1 MKRLEYILAQRTA
14 RADGG
19 SRGVVMMRIAT
30 LTVALAL
37 AVMIITLAV
46 FTGFRRQIS
55 SDFRGFASDVV
66 LFDVAALG
74 RSEGAPIA
82 GDESV
87 KRWIAEQKEVK
98 SVSEYAAVGCMIKN
112 GDKVVGLQIKGIGTD
127 CDTEWWA
134 SHIKQGARPDL
145 EAESRSKQLLISQAT
160 ARSLEVEVGD
170 KLELLYLDSG
180 TSPRRDSFRVA
191 GIYSTGMEEMD
202 RSMALADIRDV
213 RRLASWGDEMIKGYD
228 IMLRRADDA
237 ERVAQRID
245 DEIAQL
251 PDDNPLMNTL
261 ATTIEE
267 RYPVVFDWLKAHT
280 IIAQTILII
289 MMVVLLF
296 NMAAAMLIMVFDRI
310 GMIGVLKAQG
320 MRNKAIARI
329 FLYRA
334 ALLFAR
340 GAAWGNTVG
349 LALIAVQAVWHPVKL
364 DPEGYMIS
372 ELPVSIG
379 LGWWA
384 LLNIATLAI
393 TVAVM
398 VLPSMMVARI
408 KCEESLKYKL

>member
-134 SHIKQGARPDL
+134 SHIKQGTLPDL
-145 EAESRSKQLLISQAT
+145 EAESRSKQLLISQST

-213 RRLASWGDEMIKGYD
+213 RRLAGWGDEMIKGYD

-237 ERVAQRID
+237 ERVARRID

-340 GAAWGNTVG
+340 GAAWGNAVG

-364 DPEGYMIS
+364 DPEGYMLS

>member
-87 KRWIAEQKEVK
+87 KRWIAEQKEVE

-134 SHIKQGARPDL
+134 SHIKQGALPDL
-145 EAESRSKQLLISQAT
+145 EAESRSKQLLISQST

-213 RRLASWGDEMIKGYD
+213 RRLAGWGDEMIKGYD

-237 ERVAQRID
+237 ERVARRID

-340 GAAWGNTVG
+340 GAAWGNAVG
-349 LALIAVQAVWHPVKL
+349 LAFIAVQAVWHPIKL
-364 DPEGYMIS
+364 DPEGYMLS

>member
-82 GDESV
+82 SDESV
-87 KRWIAEQKEVK
+87 KRWIAEQNEVE

-134 SHIKQGARPDL
+134 NHIKQGALPDL
-145 EAESRSKQLLISQAT
+145 EAESRSKQLLISQST

-213 RRLASWGDEMIKGYD
+213 RRLAGWGDEMIKGYD

-237 ERVAQRID
+237 ERVARRID

-340 GAAWGNTVG
+340 GAAWGNAVG
-349 LALIAVQAVWHPVKL
+349 LAFIAVQAVWHPVKL
-364 DPEGYMIS
+364 DPEGYMLS

>member
-87 KRWIAEQKEVK
+87 KRWIAEQKEVE

-134 SHIKQGARPDL
+134 SHIKQGALPDL
-145 EAESRSKQLLISQAT
+145 EAESRSKQLLISQST

-213 RRLASWGDEMIKGYD
+213 RRLAGWGDEMIKGYD

-237 ERVAQRID
+237 ERVARRID

-251 PDDNPLMNTL
+251 ADDNPLMNTL

-340 GAAWGNTVG
+340 GAAWGNAVG
-349 LALIAVQAVWHPVKL
+349 LAFIAVQAVWHPVKL
-364 DPEGYMIS
+364 DPEGYMLS

>member
-82 GDESV
+82 SDESV
-87 KRWIAEQKEVK
+87 KRWIAEQNEVE

-134 SHIKQGARPDL
+134 SHIKQGALPDL
-145 EAESRSKQLLISQAT
+145 EAESRSKQLLISQST

-213 RRLASWGDEMIKGYD
+213 RRLAGWGDEMIKGYD

-237 ERVAQRID
+237 ERVARRID

-340 GAAWGNTVG
+340 GAAWGNAVG
-349 LALIAVQAVWHPVKL
+349 LAFIAVQAVWHPVKL
-364 DPEGYMIS
+364 DPEGYMLS

>member
-19 SRGVVMMRIAT
+19 SRGVVMMHIAT

-134 SHIKQGARPDL
+134 SHIKQGTLPDL
-145 EAESRSKQLLISQAT
+145 EAESRSKQLLISQST

-213 RRLASWGDEMIKGYD
+213 RRLAGWGDEMIKGYD
-228 IMLRRADDA
+228 IMLRRAEDA
-237 ERVAQRID
+237 ERVARRID

-340 GAAWGNTVG
+340 GAAWGNAVG

>member
-134 SHIKQGARPDL
+134 SHIKQGTLPDL
-145 EAESRSKQLLISQAT
+145 EAESRSKQLLISQST

-213 RRLASWGDEMIKGYD
+213 RRLAGWGDEMIKGYD
-228 IMLRRADDA
+228 IMLRRAEDA
-237 ERVAQRID
+237 ERVARRID

-340 GAAWGNTVG
+340 GAAWGNAVG

>member
-55 SDFRGFASDVV
+55 SDFRGFASDIV

-74 RSEGAPIA
+74 RSEGAPMA
-82 GDESV
+82 GDEGV

-127 CDTEWWA
+127 CDTEWWT
-134 SHIKQGARPDL
+134 SHIKQGTLPDL
-145 EAESRSKQLLISQAT
+145 EAESRSKQLLISQST

-213 RRLASWGDEMIKGYD
+213 RRLAGWGNEMIKGYD

-237 ERVAQRID
+237 ERVARRID

-251 PDDNPLMNTL
+251 ADDNPLMNTL

-340 GAAWGNTVG
+340 GAAWGNAVG

-364 DPEGYMIS
+364 DPEGYMLS

>member
-87 KRWIAEQKEVK
+87 KRWIAEQNEVK

-134 SHIKQGARPDL
+134 SHIKQGALPDL
-145 EAESRSKQLLISQAT
+145 EAESRSKQLLISQST

-213 RRLASWGDEMIKGYD
+213 RRLAGWGDEMIKGYD

-237 ERVAQRID
+237 ERVARRID

-340 GAAWGNTVG
+340 GAAWGNAVG

-364 DPEGYMIS
+364 DPEGYMLS
-372 ELPVSIG
+372 ELPVSIR

>member
-82 GDESV
+82 SDESV
-87 KRWIAEQKEVK
+87 KRWIAEQNEVE

-134 SHIKQGARPDL
+134 SHIKQGALPDL
-145 EAESRSKQLLISQAT
+145 EAESRSKQLLISQST

-213 RRLASWGDEMIKGYD
+213 RRLAGWGDEMIKGYD

-237 ERVAQRID
+237 ERVARRID

-340 GAAWGNTVG
+340 GAAWGNAVG
-349 LALIAVQAVWHPVKL
+349 LAFIAVQAVWHPIKL
-364 DPEGYMIS
+364 DPEGYMLS

>member
-55 SDFRGFASDVV
+55 FDFRGFASDVV

-87 KRWIAEQKEVK
+87 KRWIAEQKEVE
-98 SVSEYAAVGCMIKN
+98 SVSEYAAVGCMIKS

-127 CDTEWWA
+127 CDTGWWA
-134 SHIKQGARPDL
+134 SHIKQGALPDL
-145 EAESRSKQLLISQAT
+145 EAESRSKQLLISQST

-213 RRLASWGDEMIKGYD
+213 RRLAGWGDEMIKGYD

-237 ERVAQRID
+237 ERVARRID

-340 GAAWGNTVG
+340 GAAWGNAVG

-364 DPEGYMIS
+364 DPEGYMLS

>member
-55 SDFRGFASDVV
+55 SDFRGFASDIV

-74 RSEGAPIA
+74 RSEGAPMA
-82 GDESV
+82 GDEGV

-127 CDTEWWA
+127 CDTGWWT
-134 SHIKQGARPDL
+134 SHIKQGTLPDL
-145 EAESRSKQLLISQAT
+145 EAESRSKQLLISQST

-213 RRLASWGDEMIKGYD
+213 RRLAGWSNEMIKGYD

-237 ERVAQRID
+237 ERVARRID

-320 MRNKAIARI
+320 LRNKAIARI

-340 GAAWGNTVG
+340 GAAWGNAVG
-349 LALIAVQAVWHPVKL
+349 LAFIAVQAVWHPIKL
-364 DPEGYMIS
+364 DPEGYMLS

>member
-1 MKRLEYILAQRTA
+1 MKRLEYMLAQRTA

-30 LTVALAL
+30 MTVALAL

-55 SDFRGFASDVV
+55 SDFRGFASDIV
-66 LFDVAALG
+66 LFDVSGLG
-74 RSEGAPIA
+74 RSEAEPVVA
-82 GDESV
+82 DDDV
-87 KRWIAEQKEVK
+87 KHWIAECKEVA
-98 SVSEYAAVGCMIKN
+98 SVAEYAAVGCMIKS
-112 GDKVVGLQIKGIGTD
+112 GDKVVGLQIKGIGAE
-127 CDTEWWA
+127 CDTEWWEN
-134 SHIKQGARPDL
+134 HLEQGTLPDR
-145 EAESRSKQLLISQAT
+145 ESENRSKQLLISQST

-213 RRLASWGDEMIKGYD
+213 RRLAGWGDEMIKGYD
-228 IMLRRADDA
+228 VMLRRSEDA
-237 ERVAQRID
+237 ERVASLIND
-245 DEIAQL
+245 HIAEL
-251 PDDNPLMNTL
+251 PDDNPLMNSL

-280 IIAQTILII
+280 VIAQAILII

-340 GAAWGNTVG
+340 GAAWGNAIG
-349 LALIAVQAVWHPVKL
+349 LALVAVQAVWHPVKL
-364 DPEGYMIS
+364 DPEGYMLS

-384 LLNIATLAI
+384 LLNIATLAT